1 MDIKRLG
8 VNQEELLI
16 QMALGPPAKDLAE
29 WKTKLKYLGV
39 CRHWRSVATKIV
51 YSQAFI
57 ELGIGSTGY
66 SDDEYYEDDD
76 LDNDD
81 FDTSLP
87 YKSSS
92 NIGLIVS
99 VRKMHCVR
107 SLSMKTTCVIDS
119 AFLCQEIARLLKLN
133 PTYWITVNELIADFS
148 KAEPLLGAKSSGL
161 NRMSTIYYGLA
172 EIIFKHVPNITMLI
186 SRLEYERNACTLFVS
201 YLANQYLSR
210 LYSLSCDTPLLL
222 KSRLPL
228 NTLKIVDMTMVRNE
242 RGQSL
247 PSMNGGDLK
256 SISLRKLPYD
266 YSWGSFHYNLAT
278 PASIEFVSLKY
289 LLVEY
294 HRKPDEDDKVALDL
308 LKTERPYKYQLLF
321 PALEHLTI
329 LRTPLN
335 CDVLFTET
343 NFKHLR
349 MVELNGDIQALNAY
363 TRLKLDTVDHLNV
376 FATPGRDYT
385 EEELYYKSGF
395 SRTDLFSQDQMPIST
410 LSWSCIYPGSLELA
424 STAASEPYPLET
436 RPLLYSRLAARG
448 RFSPYIIVSWDMV
461 DIPFG
466 GDLEPLPRHGSQ
478 RSCQPR
484 RV

>member
-66 SDDEYYEDDD
+66 SDDEYYEDDDLDNDD

-201 YLANQYLSR
+201 YLANQ
-210 LYSLSCDTPLLL
+210 
-222 KSRLPL
+222 K
-228 NTLKIVDMTMVRNE
+228 
-242 RGQSL
+242 
-247 PSMNGGDLK
+247 
-256 SISLRKLPYD
+256 
-266 YSWGSFHYNLAT
+266 
-278 PASIEFVSLKY
+278 
-289 LLVEY
+289 
-294 HRKPDEDDKVALDL
+294 
-308 LKTERPYKYQLLF
+308 
-321 PALEHLTI
+321 
-329 LRTPLN
+329 N
-335 CDVLFTET
+335 CIT
-343 NFKHLR
+343 
-349 MVELNGDIQALNAY
+349 
-363 TRLKLDTVDHLNV
+363 
-376 FATPGRDYT
+376 
-385 EEELYYKSGF
+385 
-395 SRTDLFSQDQMPIST
+395 
-410 LSWSCIYPGSLELA
+410 
-424 STAASEPYPLET
+424 
-436 RPLLYSRLAARG
+436 
-448 RFSPYIIVSWDMV
+448 
-461 DIPFG
+461 
-466 GDLEPLPRHGSQ
+466 
-478 RSCQPR
+478 
-484 RV
+484 